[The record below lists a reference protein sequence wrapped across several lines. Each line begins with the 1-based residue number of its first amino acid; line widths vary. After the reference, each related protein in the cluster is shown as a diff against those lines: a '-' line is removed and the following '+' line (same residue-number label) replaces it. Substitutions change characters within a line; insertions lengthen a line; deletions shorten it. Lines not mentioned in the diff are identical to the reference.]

1 MPWLQLRAR
10 AGKECAEELEHALE
24 ELGALSVTLQDAE
37 DEAVFQLDRDSTPL
51 WRQVELVGLFP
62 ADTEPE
68 ALSRA
73 LRSACP
79 DCSPVLKTETLE
91 DRDWERSWM
100 TDFRPMRFGEQVW
113 VCPSWS
119 EPPAPDAVNLFL
131 DPGLAFGSG
140 THPTT
145 ALCLEWLDAHPPRD
159 RNVIDYGC
167 GSGILAVASAL
178 LGARRVVAVDNDPQA
193 VTACAGN
200 RDLNGIDAGRLS
212 THLPDADERH
222 APGDVVLANILAGP
236 LESLAPVLT
245 RLTAPGGTLVLSG
258 ILSGQSETLQQTYAS
273 GFIMEPPVIREGWAL
288 LQGVRRPQ

>member
-73 LRSACP
+73 LRAACP
-79 DCSPVLKTETLE
+79 DCSPTLRTETLE

-100 TDFRPMRFGEQVW
+100 TDFRPMRFGERVW

-167 GSGILAVASAL
+167 GSGILAVSAAL

-212 THLPDADERH
+212 THLPDADGRH

-245 RLTAPGGTLVLSG
+245 RLTVPGGTLVLSG
-258 ILSGQSETLQQTYAS
+258 ILSGQSETLQQAYAS
-273 GFIMEPPVIREGWAL
+273 GFIMKPPVIREGWAL